1 MIEDIATARRTAEYL
16 LEIEA
21 VKLSPADYFT
31 WASGWHSPVYCD
43 NRLTLSYPHI
53 RTFLAGSMA
62 KIIENRDIRPDV
74 IAGVATG
81 AIAIGMLVA
90 QQMGLPFVY
99 VRPEPKKHGRR
110 NQIEGHLPEGSR
122 VVVIEDLISTGGSS
136 LCAVEALR
144 EAGADVLYM
153 TAIMTYGFDIA
164 RENFE
169 RAGVKLT
176 TLCEYGVLVEKAAES
191 GYVRPEELE
200 LLARWRKDP
209 AGWMREE

>member
-1 MIEDIATARRTAEYL
+1 MRR
-16 LEIEA
+16 
-21 VKLSPADYFT
+21 D
-31 WASGWHSPVYCD
+31 
-43 NRLTLSYPHI
+43 
-53 RTFLAGSMA
+53 
-62 KIIENRDIRPDV
+62 
-74 IAGVATG
+74 
-81 AIAIGMLVA
+81 
-90 QQMGLPFVY
+90 
-99 VRPEPKKHGRR
+99 
-110 NQIEGHLPEGSR
+110 
-122 VVVIEDLISTGGSS
+122 
-136 LCAVEALR
+136 ALR

-209 AGWMREE
+209 AGWMRE